1 MVGRAGSLVRLLAA
15 AAVLVG
21 CAAPPADAPA
31 AWVAANAIPLRG
43 VDPLSDGA
51 DLVPLAAAIGDAQ
64 VVGLGEAVHGVA
76 EETTVKH
83 RLLRLL
89 VEQAGI
95 RSAAWE
101 DDWTVGLLVDDYV
114 RGGPADLGAVLAK
127 MSPQWQSR
135 QVAEPPT
142 QWFDLVVFHRTATAA
157 GTP

>member
-1 MVGRAGSLVRLLAA
+1 MVGRAGFLVRLLAA

-21 CAAPPADAPA
+21 CAAPRADASA
-31 AWVAANAIPLRG
+31 AWVAANAVPLR
-43 VDPLSDGA
+43 VDPLADGA

-89 VEQAGI
+89 VEQAGF
-95 RSAAWE
+95 RSVAWE
-101 DDWTVGLLVDDYV
+101 DDY
-114 RGGPADLGAVLAK
+114 
-127 MSPQWQSR
+127 
-135 QVAEPPT
+135 
-142 QWFDLVVFHRTATAA
+142 DLVVFHRTATPA

>member
-1 MVGRAGSLVRLLAA
+1 MVGRAGFLVRLLAA

-21 CAAPPADAPA
+21 CAAPRADASA

-43 VDPLSDGA
+43 VDPLADGA

-76 EETTVKH
+76 EEITVKH

-89 VEQAGI
+89 VEQAGF
-95 RSAAWE
+95 RSVAWE
-101 DDWTVGLLVDDYV
+101 DDY
-114 RGGPADLGAVLAK
+114 
-127 MSPQWQSR
+127 
-135 QVAEPPT
+135 
-142 QWFDLVVFHRTATAA
+142 DLVVFHRTATPA